1 MSKSITSNQIFS
13 LFNLHLFTTV
23 IAFIMGLLISGSKY
37 STPVSVLLGS
47 FLAFVLV
54 YPSYKVASSRPDEF
68 VTEFGGQLVGRV
80 PHVILILYLV
90 LINILLSA
98 LNLREMTNFLL
109 SVYLINTPSWAIVM
123 IFGICIAYAVRS
135 GLPTIFRAA
144 QGIFLVSAIAFLLI
158 PFLAMQEIDRDALIA
173 LVSHLNVKD
182 VSMGVYYN
190 ISMFGE
196 LAFLFLLY
204 PFLKEPKKVMKTY
217 FWTIV
222 ISLVII
228 MSHLIPVLLTFGAE
242 LAPNLIY
249 PDAELIRFIRAGSFI
264 ETLDPILIILWL
276 TSIFAK
282 IAFLSFTAVICVSQ
296 LMKVKDHKP
305 FALPIVAFIC
315 IFSIAIARSQPELT
329 EFMGKNL
336 TPFVLIAEYIVP
348 IFYWLMIWIRG
359 PKKKAKPVDTESAG
373 S

>member
-1 MSKSITSNQIFS
+1 MRKSITSNQIFS
-13 LFNLHLFTTV
+13 LYNLHLFTTV

-37 STPVSVLLGS
+37 STPVSVVLGA
-47 FLAFVLV
+47 FLALVLI

-68 VTEFGGQLVGRV
+68 VTEFGGQLVGRI
-80 PHVILILYLV
+80 PHVVLILYIV
-90 LINILLSA
+90 LIKILLSA
-98 LNLREMTNFLL
+98 LNLREMTDFLL
-109 SVYLINTPSWAIVM
+109 SVYLINTPSWAVVL

-144 QGIFLVSAIAFLLI
+144 QGIFLISAIAFLVI

-173 LVSHLNVKD
+173 LVSHLNVED
-182 VSMGVYYN
+182 VSQGIYYN

-222 ISLVII
+222 TSLVII

-242 LAPNLIY
+242 LAPNLLF
-249 PDAELIRFIRAGSFI
+249 PDVELIRFIRAGSFI
-264 ETLDPILIILWL
+264 ETFDPILIILWL

-282 IAFLSFTAVICVSQ
+282 ISFLSFTAVICISQ
-296 LMKVKDHKP
+296 LTGVKDHKP

-315 IFSIAIARSQPELT
+315 IYSIAIARSQSELT
-329 EFMGKNL
+329 EFMAKNL
-336 TPFVLIAEYIVP
+336 TPFILIAEYFVP
-348 IFYWLMIWIRG
+348 MIYWLMHGIRG
-359 PKKKAKPVDTESAG
+359 AKKKPKPAEAKSAG